1 METRDKSSLW
11 RQLERV
17 ISLLGIVTMAG
28 SWPPLSLPNGNL
40 LVCEGPYG
48 VLFELTPKGETLWAY
63 HIASTH
69 GPGSEAGEL

>member
-28 SWPPLSLPNGNL
+28 SWRPLSLPNGNL

-48 VLFELTPKGETLWAY
+48 VLFELTPKG
-63 HIASTH
+63 
-69 GPGSEAGEL
+69 